1 MKKMH
6 RLRQRLLDY
15 FPSMIFGI
23 AMLFCVATIYY
34 FMQWREAISLNVAYD
49 DQSILTHQPTNDN
62 YLEAY
67 SIGYLLNQN
76 DKPNRALK
84 AFEIAEATSDPHLKA
99 LAKHALGN
107 LYLSGAE
114 SIMDDE
120 HGSRRLVARILLARE
135 AYKNAL
141 RIEPDLYASR
151 FNLER
156 LDRIS
161 PAKRGLGHS
170 MTDGYTIGLDPFK
183 QNGRALMKDN
193 TRRGLP

>member
-1 MKKMH
+1 MK
-6 RLRQRLLDY
+6 RPYRIRRRLLHHFPTMILALALISFLAAIY
-15 FPSMIFGI
+15 F
-23 AMLFCVATIYY
+23 L
-34 FMQWREAISLNVAYD
+34 MQWREAGQLNLAYE
-49 DQSILTHQPTNDN
+49 DQSILNHKLADN

-67 SIGYLLNQN
+67 SVGYLLAKE
-76 DKPNRALK
+76 DKLTPALK
-84 AFEIAEATSDPHLKA
+84 AFEIAETTSDLHLQA
-99 LAKHALGN
+99 LAKHALGD

-120 HGSRRLVARILLARE
+120 HGSRRLVARIVLARE
-135 AYKNAL
+135 AYKSAL
-141 RIEPDLYASR
+141 RLEPDFYATR

-161 PAKRGLGHS
+161 PDKRGSGS
-170 MTDGYTIGLDPFK
+170 AMIDGYTIGIDPFK